1 MLKKVDR
8 DAKRREEK
16 RREESLSI
24 GGGMEIQREERP
36 ESRSE
41 RHAEK
46 QERTKERKRS
56 ERDWVS
62 AAGNREA

>member
-1 MLKKVDR
+1 MHEKVDR

-16 RREESLSI
+16 RREERLSV
-24 GGGMEIQREERP
+24 GGGIEIQREERP

-56 ERDWVS
+56 ERDCVT
-62 AAGNREA
+62 AALHSSR